1 MSAALRY
8 SREQPGAPALALE
21 VAQVGVT
28 RAHLP
33 DPQSKA
39 RFIAAVAN
47 ARCDGDGEALELLG
61 EAVVRLDSAARTRLL
76 RRVGVLSPSVTLI
89 TNLNV
94 WENISLPAAYH
105 GEPPSER
112 VAEITQEVL
121 AAFVDEPL
129 ALLARLPEQLST
141 LQRRVVAFVRLLVIG
156 PELAVIDGVNEGLSR
171 DECACVARFET
182 EYRARHPT
190 GTLLYVDTKEEQP

>member
-8 SREQPGAPALALE
+8 SRQQPGTRELALE
-21 VAQVGVT
+21 VAQGSVT

-33 DPQSKA
+33 NPQSKA
-39 RFIAAVAN
+39 RFISAVAN
-47 ARCDGDGEALELLG
+47 ARCHGDGEALELLG
-61 EAVVRLDSAARTRLL
+61 APVASLDSAARTRLL

-89 TNLNV
+89 TNLNA

-105 GEPPSER
+105 GEPTRAR
-112 VAEITQEVL
+112 VVEITQQVL
-121 AAFVDEPL
+121 PAFVDEPL
-129 ALLARLPEQLST
+129 ALLARLPEQLSA
-141 LQRRVVAFVRLLVIG
+141 LQRRIVAFVRLLVVG
-156 PELAVIDGVNEGLSR
+156 PELAVMDSVGEGLSR

-182 EYRARHPT
+182 EYRARHPS